1 MPIFAICIQCS
12 FGGPSTAI
20 REYKE
25 IKGTQVA
32 NQDVK
37 PSLFGDDKVLYI
49 DNPKDITKK
58 LLELIHEFS
67 KLAGYKISVQTSVAF
82 LYTNN
87 EVSEIEI
94 KEIVTLNIAFKRV
107 KYRGV
112 NLPENAQNLCSENC
126 KTLMRKKLKTTQ
138 SGEKIY
144 CFLGLE
150 ESKLVND
157 RFTYSSL
164 QSQYNPY
171 QITNSIFHKNGTNN
185 FEICMETQKTL
196 NGQNNFE
203 KEE

>member
-1 MPIFAICIQCS
+1 MPTFAICIQCS
-12 FGGPSTAI
+12 SGSPSRAI

-37 PSLFGDDKVLYI
+37 PSLFGDDMVLLYI
-49 DNPKDITKK
+49 GTPKDITKK

-67 KLAGYKISVQTSVAF
+67 KPEGYKVSVQTSVAF

-94 KEIVTLNIAFKRV
+94 KETVTLNIAFKSV

-112 NLPENAQNLCSENC
+112 NLPENAKSLCSENC
-126 KTLMRKKLKTTQ
+126 KTLMKKKWKTTQ
-138 SGEKIY
+138 SKIY

-150 ESKLVND
+150 ESKLLND
-157 RFTYSSL
+157 HFT
-164 QSQYNPY
+164 
-171 QITNSIFHKNGTNN
+171 
-185 FEICMETQKTL
+185 
-196 NGQNNFE
+196 
-203 KEE
+203 

>member
-1 MPIFAICIQCS
+1 MIVSADVEKAFAKSSTSLYNKLSRKKSTEGAERSILKIIHGKHIAKIILNIETLKVFPLRSRTIRMPIFAICIQCS

-87 EVSEIEI
+87 EVSEREI
-94 KEIVTLNIAFKRV
+94 RETVPFTIT
-107 KYRGV
+107 
-112 NLPENAQNLCSENC
+112 S
-126 KTLMRKKLKTTQ
+126 
-138 SGEKIY
+138 KI
-144 CFLGLE
+144 
-150 ESKLVND
+150 
-157 RFTYSSL
+157 
-164 QSQYNPY
+164 
-171 QITNSIFHKNGTNN
+171 INN
-185 FEICMETQKTL
+185 
-196 NGQNNFE
+196 
-203 KEE
+203 